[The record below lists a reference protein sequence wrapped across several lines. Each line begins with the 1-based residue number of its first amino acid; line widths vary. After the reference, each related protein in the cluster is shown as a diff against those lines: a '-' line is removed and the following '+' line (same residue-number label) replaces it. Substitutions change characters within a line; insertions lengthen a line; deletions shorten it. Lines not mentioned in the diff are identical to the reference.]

1 MSQTATATERESVM
15 DTALLDEVVHWVKT
29 LTAVGVSP
37 DCAATLTTE
46 ILLATSESADEF
58 GEYGEDMEEFDEE

>member
-1 MSQTATATERESVM
+1 MSTATAPANTVM

-37 DCAATLTTE
+37 DTAATITTE
-46 ILLATSESADEF
+46 ILLAANSEENHDNFWGDDDDDE
-58 GEYGEDMEEFDEE
+58 DEE

>member
-1 MSQTATATERESVM
+1 MSQTATATETVM

-37 DCAATLTTE
+37 DTAAKVTTE
-46 ILLATSESADEF
+46 ILLAASESADE
-58 GEYGEDMEEFDEE
+58 YGYDEMEEFDEE

>member
-15 DTALLDEVVHWVKT
+15 DTALLDEVVQWVKT

>member
-1 MSQTATATERESVM
+1 MSTATAPANTVM

-37 DCAATLTTE
+37 DTAATITTE
-46 ILLATSESADEF
+46 ILLAANSEENHDHFWGDED
-58 GEYGEDMEEFDEE
+58 EDEDEE

>member
-29 LTAVGVSP
+29 LTSVGVSP

-58 GEYGEDMEEFDEE
+58 GEYGEDIEEFDEE

>member
-15 DTALLDEVVHWVKT
+15 DTALLDEVVHGVKT